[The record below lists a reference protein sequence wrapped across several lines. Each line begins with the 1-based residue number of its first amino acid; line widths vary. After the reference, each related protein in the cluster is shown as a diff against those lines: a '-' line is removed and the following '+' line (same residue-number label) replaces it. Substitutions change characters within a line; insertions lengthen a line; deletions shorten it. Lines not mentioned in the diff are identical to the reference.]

1 MKTITILGA
10 TGSIGRQTLDIVRM
24 HPNRFEV
31 LTLTAKSASDDFAK
45 LCIEFNPKY
54 ALVESIE
61 FETDLRSKLE
71 NCNLR
76 TRIFANFDQPE
87 LDPIFDADVTVT
99 AISGSAGLNS
109 TLRSIKTGKTVLIAN
124 KEPIVMLGSILRE
137 EVRNHGTTIIP
148 IDSEHN
154 AIFQCSST
162 CTEKRYQCFH
172 AIDGLRRILL
182 TGTGGPFLTRD
193 LDSLKDVTP
202 KQTVAHPV
210 WDMGLKISVDSATM
224 MNKGLE
230 LIEARWLFD
239 ANISQIDVV
248 IHPQGIVHSMVE
260 YLDGSIIANL
270 GQPDMRV
277 PLAYGMFWPERQR
290 SGANW
295 LDLFNL
301 PDLQFEPPDFN
312 RFPCLKLAYE
322 VAKTNCAAAAVM
334 NAANEVAVAAFLDG
348 KIRFPDIATVVFR
361 AVDTKSGKKTDTIS
375 QVLEIDADARQSASE
390 SVKQLS
396 QT

>member
-24 HPNRFEV
+24 HPNHFEV

-54 ALVESIE
+54 ALVESVE
-61 FETDLRSKLE
+61 FEIELRSKLE
-71 NCNLR
+71 DCNLR

-87 LDPIFDADVTVT
+87 LEPIFDADVTVT

-124 KEPIVMLGSILRE
+124 KEPIVMLGSILRD
-137 EVRNHGTTIIP
+137 EVRKHGTTIIP
-148 IDSEHN
+148 VDSEHN

-162 CTEKRYQCFH
+162 CTEKRYQCFQ
-172 AIDGLRRILL
+172 AIDGLRRVLL
-182 TGTGGPFLTRD
+182 TGTGGPFLTRK
-193 LDSLKDVTP
+193 LESLNDVTP
-202 KQTVAHPV
+202 EQTVAHPV

-239 ANISQIDVV
+239 ANINQIDIV

-260 YLDGSIIANL
+260 YLDGSIVANL

-322 VAKTNCAAAAVM
+322 VAKSDCTAATVM
-334 NAANEVAVAAFLDG
+334 NAANEVAVAAFLAG

-361 AVDTKSGKKTDTIS
+361 AVDMKSGKKTDTIS
-375 QVLEIDADARQSASE
+375 QILEIDADARQNASE